1 MLKKEIIAPAA
12 LGRTNPS
19 LSPATKFGNL
29 VFVSGQT
36 GRNPSTGEIGAD
48 VREQT
53 RNVMERIKIVLEDA
67 GTTMDNVLSATCW
80 LKDAGDFAAFNEEY
94 DKYFPGSKPARAT
107 VQATLMGAGLVVEV
121 MVIACIPD

>member
-1 MLKKEIIAPAA
+1 
-12 LGRTNPS
+12 
-19 LSPATKFGNL
+19 
-29 VFVSGQT
+29 
-36 GRNPSTGEIGAD
+36 
-48 VREQT
+48 
-53 RNVMERIKIVLEDA
+53 
-67 GTTMDNVLSATCW
+67 MDNVLSATCW